1 MKNLNNKLLLH
12 IKNHNHIIPNICQ
25 KKVIT
30 RIEYELDKVL
40 NNKILNIFKKNFL
53 GIYIH
58 GSFGVGKSV
67 ILKALNVVFKDS
79 EIFHFSDLI
88 FHIQNTKTKKKT
100 RLNSKIILI
109 DEFYINNL
117 TNLILFKE
125 FLFESFHKKKNY
137 NYDR

>member
-88 FHIQNTKTKKKT
+88 FHIQNTKTKK
-100 RLNSKIILI
+100 N
-109 DEFYINNL
+109 
-117 TNLILFKE
+117 
-125 FLFESFHKKKNY
+125 
-137 NYDR
+137 